1 MDSDPLTDAN
11 HTWNNLADNNSIP
24 ASGLDSW
31 RQRVANWQKRVG
43 ETIESR
49 VGHVFVLVLVCQCT
63 PWLSGPFLTI
73 LTRIH
78 QVTIDMI
85 IVILDL
91 GYEFLHDN
99 CGDIRLKPTWLEV
112 LSHISLGIT
121 CAFLLEIFL
130 SLFAFGS
137 KFYNPF
143 GGFPL
148 ASLHLFDA
156 FVIVTTFVL
165 ELTLKGREEEFAAL
179 LILLRFWRIVK
190 LVEGK
195 TSSTIPS
202 HKY

>member
-49 VGHVFVLVLVCQCT
+49 VGHVFVLVL
-63 PWLSGPFLTI
+63 
-73 LTRIH
+73 
-78 QVTIDMI
+78 VTIDMI

-195 TSSTIPS
+195 ASSTIPS